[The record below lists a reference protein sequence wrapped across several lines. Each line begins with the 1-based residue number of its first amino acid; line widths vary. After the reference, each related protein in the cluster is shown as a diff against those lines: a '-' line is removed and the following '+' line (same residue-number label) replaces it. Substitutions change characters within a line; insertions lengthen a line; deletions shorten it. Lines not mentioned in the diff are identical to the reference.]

1 MNEVI
6 KDYKLHIH
14 YFYESLS
21 GATLTW
27 YMNLN
32 ENKINKQRDL
42 TKAFMRQYKFN
53 IEMAPSQFELQSMTK
68 RNNKSIKEYTQIWC
82 GMMT

>member
-1 MNEVI
+1 MPEFVKYIGVEFPKTHLNIYCNKMNEVI

-32 ENKINKQRDL
+32 ENKINKYRDL
-42 TKAFMRQYKFN
+42 TKAFMR
-53 IEMAPSQFELQSMTK
+53 
-68 RNNKSIKEYTQIWC
+68 
-82 GMMT
+82 

>member
-6 KDYKLHIH
+6 KDYKLRIH
-14 YFYESLS
+14 FFYESLI

-32 ENKINKQRDL
+32 ENKINKYRDL
-42 TKAFMRQYKFN
+42 TKAFMR
-53 IEMAPSQFELQSMTK
+53 
-68 RNNKSIKEYTQIWC
+68 
-82 GMMT
+82 